1 MSSVLSRSF
10 RTGTKAGKIRI
21 TIKRKSDEGEEEM
34 SLLAELEDL
43 IAVWFLQRY
52 RPPGAQ
58 VRERYRSFRTGSFQT
73 GTQLTK
79 VAGFQR
85 FQ

>member
-1 MSSVLSRSF
+1 
-10 RTGTKAGKIRI
+10 
-21 TIKRKSDEGEEEM
+21 M